1 MKFINNSNDLAKLLN
16 IKIAKDIKI
25 SNVSTDTR
33 DLKPES
39 LFFAIKGEKFNGNDY
54 VENAIKKGVNFSNIY
69 PELDGETLR
78 NQISKTYSLKSDQI
92 ILGAGSD
99 EVLQMIYAAFTKSGD
114 EVIFTKYAFA
124 MYAIYAKNFNCKP
137 KIFNKHIIVQS
148 TRFFFEFFS
157 TIY

>member
-54 VENAIKKGVNFSNIY
+54 VENALKRQPKK
-69 PELDGETLR
+69 L
-78 NQISKTYSLKSDQI
+78 
-92 ILGAGSD
+92 
-99 EVLQMIYAAFTKSGD
+99 
-114 EVIFTKYAFA
+114 
-124 MYAIYAKNFNCKP
+124 
-137 KIFNKHIIVQS
+137 
-148 TRFFFEFFS
+148 
-157 TIY
+157 